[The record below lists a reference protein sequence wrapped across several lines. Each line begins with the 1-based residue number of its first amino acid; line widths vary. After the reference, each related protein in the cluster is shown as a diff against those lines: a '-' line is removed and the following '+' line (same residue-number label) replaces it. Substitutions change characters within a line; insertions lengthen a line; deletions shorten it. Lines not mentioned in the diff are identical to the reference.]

1 MSRRPHLLMI
11 PYYFPP
17 LGMGGVQ
24 RPLKFARYLPEFGWD
39 VTVMT
44 AEPGAYPA
52 TDESLLAELP
62 GSVTIERVRAWD
74 PSRLQ
79 NRSDRTDRSYLPS
92 LRDWFRFPDSRRAFV
107 GPAVRRALV
116 LAAVRPFDAVW
127 TSSPPPSVHLVGL
140 RLKRELG
147 IPWVADFRDPWFARF
162 NDWGPTRWH
171 ARYSKSLRARITSS
185 ADRVITAS
193 NAIAASLSKCC
204 TPPAVITNGYDESD
218 FAPTDA
224 LPSGTSPFT
233 ILLYGTFGENPD
245 PEPIFNLLG
254 HWARQVQNRQFCIQ
268 HLGAALGIDVPAIA
282 ARHGLQDRFTS
293 LGYRSHHDSI
303 RVLQSA
309 DLIALPQNGQP
320 EYADILPGRVFEILR
335 SLRPILLLADPGC
348 ETARLLDSL
357 EGCWIA
363 RQDDVKAGIAA
374 LDSIAALPRYKPV
387 RSVSTISRF
396 DRRAQ
401 TGQLAAILDEL
412 RGKPSAG
419 AAR

>member
-39 VTVMT
+39 VTVLT

-62 GSVTIERVRAWD
+62 GSVAVERIRAWD

-79 NRSDRTDRSYLPS
+79 SRFHRSHRSYS
-92 LRDWFRFPDSRRAFV
+92 AFLRNWLRFPDSKRAFV
-107 GPAVRRALV
+107 GPAVRRASG

-147 IPWVADFRDPWFARF
+147 ISWIADFRDPWFARF

-171 ARYSKSLRARITSS
+171 ARYSKSLHSKIISS
-185 ADRVITAS
+185 ADRVIAAS
-193 NAIAASLSKCC
+193 KAIAASVSASSI
-204 TPPAVITNGYDESD
+204 PPAVITNGYDESD
-218 FAPTDA
+218 FSATEA
-224 LPSGTSPFT
+224 LPSGQSPFT
-233 ILLYGTFGENPD
+233 ILLCGTFGENPD

-254 HWARQVQNRQFCIQ
+254 HWARQDPNRQFSIQ
-268 HLGAALGIDVPAIA
+268 HVGATVGIELPEIA
-282 ARHGLQDRFTS
+282 SRHDLQDRFTS
-293 LGYRSHHDSI
+293 LGYRSHCEAV
-303 RVLQSA
+303 RALQSA

-335 SLRPILLLADPGC
+335 SLRPILLLANPAC
-348 ETARLLDSL
+348 ETARLLKSI
-357 EGCWIA
+357 EGCWIVPPGDM
-363 RQDDVKAGIAA
+363 QAGITA
-374 LDSIAALPRYKPV
+374 LDSIAALPRYKPA
-387 RSVSTISRF
+387 RSVSAISQF

-401 TGQLAAILDEL
+401 TGQLAAILDGL
-412 RGKPSAG
+412 RAAPSG
-419 AAR
+419 GVAR